1 MSGTSPA
8 EVGGTVRD
16 WRTGSFVFFGVL
28 GLWPALWGWDV
39 QHAAGAAAFLLGF
52 VWLPGRA
59 LVAWTLRCASVLE
72 RALLS
77 WAAGMA
83 LLGIVY
89 VAGCMLDVRG
99 VVWVL
104 PPLAI
109 AALLAARGREAQGA
123 PLALPARHE
132 LLLLGLVLLLALLR
146 SRPDLPGEWFLGF
159 GSDDEFHAANAAELC
174 RRWPLGDPRVAGEP
188 LRYHF
193 LSYSSSAAMS
203 TVLGLPV
210 RECMLGLS
218 KHHTP
223 LLFAFGVFVMVR
235 ALGASAWIAACGA
248 LALVWQMDLGELV
261 QPLGGPGW
269 NFNTPFYVGLYHSIT
284 NSAGLCL
291 LLGLLLALHCVLA
304 RGAEWRRGMLLV
316 FVLALAASATKSS
329 VLPPLLAGLGLACV
343 WKLVRDGGFDRLLW
357 GSTAVIALGAAPPV
371 LWLVSDS
378 GGYAQSMF
386 RLTPAHALR
395 ASALEVQL
403 GALFGVADPG
413 SSPIFSAAVL
423 PLWIVLLFGP
433 ATIGIVYWIL
443 ARGRA
448 NQPLEAPLAFTL
460 LAGLV
465 PSCLL
470 ASPGYSQ
477 LFFGYVS
484 VVAAPLLGAIAA
496 PSLFERRTPRARLLA
511 GLGIAALGIYGA
523 ASCTWI
529 FLRPRLPTV
538 EHGALGEYRAALEW
552 IRTSLPPQAVL
563 LADDVRLSV
572 DTWGE
577 RHMFLSTP
585 RFTPRQ
591 RALWKPL
598 PWSPDGPAV
607 EPPYAPRERAQRE
620 FLAAPSAAGLA
631 RIREL
636 LGTEAPLYAL
646 RSGARI
652 EVHDRAYN
660 VDVPPRSGPDA
671 LDALPGAERVF
682 ENASV
687 AVYRL
692 TR

>member
-1 MSGTSPA
+1 M
-8 EVGGTVRD
+8 
-16 WRTGSFVFFGVL
+16 GSLALFGAL
-28 GLWPALWGWDV
+28 ALWPALWGWSP

-59 LVAWTLRCASVLE
+59 LVAWTLRCETVLE

-77 WAAGMA
+77 WTAGMA
-83 LLGIVY
+83 VLGIVY
-89 VAGCMLDVRG
+89 VASCMLDLRG
-99 VVWVL
+99 AVWLL
-104 PPLAI
+104 PPLAL
-109 AALLAARGREAQGA
+109 AALIAARGRESAGA
-123 PLALPARHE
+123 PLALPARRE
-132 LLLLGLVLLLALLR
+132 LLLLGLVLLLALVR

-193 LSYSSSAAMS
+193 LSYTSAAGMS

-223 LLFAFGVFVMVR
+223 LLVAFGVFVMAR
-235 ALGASAWIAACGA
+235 ALGASISIAACSA

-269 NFNTPFYVGLYHSIT
+269 NLNTPFYVGLYHSIT

-304 RGAEWRRGMLLV
+304 RGAAWRRGLLLV

-329 VLPPLLAGLGLACV
+329 VLPPLLAGLGLAWL
-343 WKLVRDGGFDRLLW
+343 WKLVRGGGFDRLLL

-395 ASALEVQL
+395 ASALEAQL

-413 SSPIFSAAVL
+413 SSPLFTAAVL
-423 PLWIVLLFGP
+423 PLWLVLLFGP
-433 ATIGIVYWIL
+433 AAIGLLYWIL
-443 ARGRA
+443 GRGRTR
-448 NQPLEAPLAFTL
+448 QPLEAPLAFTL

-484 VVAAPLLGAIAA
+484 VVVAPLLGALAA
-496 PSLFERRTPRARLLA
+496 PSLFARPGPRARVLA
-511 GLGIAALGIYGA
+511 ALGIAALAIYGA

-538 EHGALGEYRAALEW
+538 ERGALGEYRAALEW

-563 LADDVRLSV
+563 LADDVRMSV

-598 PWSPDGPAV
+598 PSSPDGPAL

-620 FLAAPSAAGLA
+620 FLAAPSAVGLA
-631 RIREL
+631 QIREL
-636 LGTEAPLYAL
+636 LGSDAPLYAL

-652 EVHDRAYN
+652 EVHDHAYN
-660 VDVPPRSGPDA
+660 VDVPPRTVPDP
-671 LDALPGAERVF
+671 LDALAGAERVF
-682 ENASV
+682 ENGSV

-692 TR
+692 AR